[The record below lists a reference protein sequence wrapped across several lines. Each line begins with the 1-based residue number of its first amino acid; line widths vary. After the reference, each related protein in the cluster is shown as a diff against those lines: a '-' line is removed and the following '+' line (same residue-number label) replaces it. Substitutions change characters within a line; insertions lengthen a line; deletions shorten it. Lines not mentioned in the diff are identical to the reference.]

1 MQLSDPTP
9 LITMPV
15 IPVVTI
21 ERATDA
27 IPLARALLA
36 GGISVME
43 ITLRT
48 PAALEAVRA
57 IIAEVKEIIVG
68 VGTVVKPLD
77 VTHAI
82 DAGADFLVSPGTPT
96 NLAQALADAPVPALP
111 GCATVSEAMT
121 LAALGFPVLKL
132 FPAEPAGG
140 VRWLKAVIEPD
151 RRRERRQ
158 RGVLP
163 RAAERPGGGRLLGRA
178 AGGRRCRRFRRHHR
192 ARPHRGGVASLTRV
206 SSEAPIQRRPRKT
219 FDWSSATIAVA
230 VAVSAVVVYWRD
242 GQARFLEILFSD
254 LALFVDILPKVLA
267 ACLIA
272 AFVAVLMP
280 RETVMRW
287 VGAESGLLGIVIAT
301 LAGTIC
307 PGGPI
312 TIFPIAAAFVA
323 IGADTGAAIAFIT
336 SWTLLG
342 YARILVWE
350 LPFFGGE
357 FVIWR
362 TIISIPLPILAGF
375 LARFIAGRLAA
386 RKRSEGGGG

>member
-1 MQLSDPTP
+1 
-9 LITMPV
+9 
-15 IPVVTI
+15 
-21 ERATDA
+21 
-27 IPLARALLA
+27 
-36 GGISVME
+36 
-43 ITLRT
+43 
-48 PAALEAVRA
+48 
-57 IIAEVKEIIVG
+57 
-68 VGTVVKPLD
+68 
-77 VTHAI
+77 
-82 DAGADFLVSPGTPT
+82 
-96 NLAQALADAPVPALP
+96 
-111 GCATVSEAMT
+111 
-121 LAALGFPVLKL
+121 
-132 FPAEPAGG
+132 
-140 VRWLKAVIEPD
+140 
-151 RRRERRQ
+151 
-158 RGVLP
+158 
-163 RAAERPGGGRLLGRA
+163 
-178 AGGRRCRRFRRHHR
+178 
-192 ARPHRGGVASLTRV
+192 V
-206 SSEAPIQRRPRKT
+206 SSEAPIQRRRRKT

-230 VAVSAVVVYWRD
+230 VGVSAVVVYWRD

-287 VGAESGLLGIVIAT
+287 VGAETGWLGIVIAT

-357 FVIWR
+357 FVLWR

-375 LARFIAGRLAA
+375 VARFIAVYAA
-386 RKRSEGGGG
+386 RKRREGDGGG